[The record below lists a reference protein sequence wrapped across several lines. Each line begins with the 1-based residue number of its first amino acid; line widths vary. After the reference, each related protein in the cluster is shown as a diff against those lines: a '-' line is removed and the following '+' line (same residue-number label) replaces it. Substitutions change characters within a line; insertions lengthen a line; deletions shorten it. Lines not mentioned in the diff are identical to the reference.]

1 MFIPE
6 LTKHLKLNILCH
18 ILIFRS
24 QRHPFE
30 RVPTPFQV
38 YTWMAPSMEHTIDSI
53 RAEDGK
59 CIGYGQ
65 VCGIAGMGWGGLEL

>member
-1 MFIPE
+1 MTQQANYTNLHHFFMTI
-6 LTKHLKLNILCH
+6 KLFP
-18 ILIFRS
+18 LIRS

-38 YTWMAPSMEHTIDSI
+38 YSWMAPNMEHTIDSI

-59 CIGYGQ
+59 
-65 VCGIAGMGWGGLEL
+65 